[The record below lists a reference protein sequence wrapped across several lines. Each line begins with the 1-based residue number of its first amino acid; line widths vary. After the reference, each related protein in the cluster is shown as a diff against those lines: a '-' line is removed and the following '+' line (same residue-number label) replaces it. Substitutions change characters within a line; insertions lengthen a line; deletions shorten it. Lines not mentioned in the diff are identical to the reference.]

1 LTKVALIKGPRS
13 LETVYKALSL
23 IEGLDELF
31 RNALRVL
38 IKVNFITIK
47 TYETG
52 VTTDPLVVEAIIN
65 QTKKYTDKI
74 FVVESNATTT
84 NADKAFHATGMDK
97 MCERTGVEFLNL
109 SKEKNKIELTVP
121 NAEVLQNI
129 KVPEIVKGA
138 TIISAAKLKL
148 HNEAGVTLGM
158 KNMFGLLPDKLKC
171 KYHMR
176 DINKVIV
183 DVNTVL
189 KPSLVVIDGFYALEG
204 PGPVSGSPVKM
215 DVIIAGRDPVATDA
229 VGCRIMG
236 IDPNEIYHVRR
247 AYEKGLGEI
256 EKIEVVGEKIENIA
270 RKFRRI

>member
-1 LTKVALIKGPRS
+1 LTKVAVIKGPRS

-31 RNALRVL
+31 RNALKVL
-38 IKVNFITIK
+38 IKVNFIAVK

-65 QTKKYTDKI
+65 QAKKFTNKI

-109 SKEKNKIELTVP
+109 SKERDKIQLPVP
-121 NAEVLQNI
+121 NAEVLHKI
-129 KVPEIVKGA
+129 EVPEIVKDA
-138 TIISAAKLKL
+138 TIISAAKLKP
-148 HNEAGVTLGM
+148 HNETGVTLGI
-158 KNMFGLLPDKLKC
+158 KNMFGLLPDKLKA
-171 KYHMR
+171 KYHLQN
-176 DINKVIV
+176 INKVIV

-204 PGPVSGSPVKM
+204 PGPVSGSPIKM
-215 DVIIAGRDPVATDA
+215 DIIIAGRDPVATDA

-256 EKIEVVGEKIENIA
+256 EKIEVAGEKIENVA
-270 RKFRRI
+270 RKFRRT